1 MNLLPEMRKDA
12 LTRMYLLRLAV
23 VGILTLFGVLL
34 VHAVGMLPSFLH
46 IQQLQAVYEAD
57 LAGLGEKLAGLEEK
71 TIRARVTTLEA
82 RAQELQKT
90 IDGSTAS
97 RLLRAVTAVPH
108 LGIKIDH
115 LSFTRGKGD
124 QTPSMIIAGVATS
137 RESLRAYSTTLSLLP
152 YVTKA
157 DLPISSFAKETDIPF
172 SITLTGPLTP

>member
-12 LTRMYLLRLAV
+12 LARMYLLRLAV
-23 VGILTLFGVLL
+23 VGVLMLSGVLL

-46 IQQLQAVYEAD
+46 IQQLQAAYEAD

-71 TIRARVTTLEA
+71 EIRVRVTTLEA
-82 RAQELQKT
+82 RAQELQQT
-90 IDGSTAS
+90 AGSSTAS
-97 RLLRAVTAVPH
+97 NVLRAITAVPH
-108 LGIKIDH
+108 PGIKIDH

-124 QTPSMIIAGVATS
+124 LTPSMIIAGVATS

-152 YVTKA
+152 YVAKA

-172 SITLTGPLTP
+172 SITLTGSLTP